1 MTRTVVDAE
10 LRVFEPGNTSTSP
23 SDADATIPDTDIGYV
38 NIENRLQSVK
48 DTAKIELDNDGASYT
63 DSVDIGDRVQF
74 RTRLE
79 GESSLSHRWTGMVR
93 PMSHTVT
100 GPASQDLELTLEDFV
115 FAVFSMRFTTESFDE
130 VQVSGTSSSIVDT
143 LLRENASEIGTSRV
157 DTVTR
162 GLSVQYQRTN
172 LLEAFR
178 RIREQTPVVMASD
191 GVDFV
196 FTERSS
202 LSTEFELDSSDRIGE
217 WSHEETDK
225 NMANEVLIDG
235 VRDTGLDVEQTSYDS
250 TERVT
255 DSNRRTQQV
264 NVRKGEI
271 AGVSINVDP
280 YDPDD
285 ALVVRL
291 QANDSGSPKA
301 PGNKNSDLARSKIPA
316 SEVTDGMNYVPM
328 PENNLPN
335 PDPHVLIE
343 SDGSG
348 GHDVRY
354 DSSTNE
360 TAYRIFYYYPIV
372 VGARSNSSITQYR
385 RREGRY
391 RRESVVGESEGE
403 NVVQGI
409 IARRQTPGGEVSF
422 TADSLRAHNVRPREV
437 IDVDESTV
445 DANGNYVVTSVVD
458 TYDGLRLRTEVTA
471 KTRENV

>member
-1 MTRTVVDAE
+1 M
-10 LRVFEPGNTSTSP
+10 
-23 SDADATIPDTDIGYV
+23 YV

-48 DTAKIELDNDGASYT
+48 DTAKIELDNDGATYT
-63 DSVDIGDRVQF
+63 NVIDIGDRIQF
-74 RTRLE
+74 RTQLE
-79 GESSLSHRWTGMVR
+79 GENSLSHRWTGMVR
-93 PMSHTVT
+93 PVSHTVN
-100 GPASQDLELTLEDFV
+100 GPTSQDLGITLEDFV

-130 VQVSGTSSSIVDT
+130 IQVSGTPDSIVET
-143 LLRENASEIGTSRV
+143 LLRTNASEVGTSQV

-162 GLSVQYQRTN
+162 NLSVQYQRTN

-191 GVDFV
+191 GKDFV
-196 FTERSS
+196 FKERSA
-202 LSTEFELDSSDRIGE
+202 LSTEFELDSTDRVGS

-225 NMANEVLIDG
+225 HMANDVLIDG
-235 VRDTGLDVEQTSYDS
+235 VRDTALDVEQTSHDS

-255 DSNRRTQQV
+255 DTNRRIQQV

-271 AGVSINVDP
+271 AGVSIDVDP

-285 ALVVRL
+285 ALVVRI
-291 QANDSGSPKA
+291 QSDASGSPKA
-301 PGNKNSDLARSKIPA
+301 PDNKNSDLARSKV
-316 SEVTDGMNYVPM
+316 SNVTDGMNYVPM

-335 PDPHVLIE
+335 PNPHILIE

-372 VGARSNSSITQYR
+372 IGARNNSSVNQYR

-391 RRESVVGESEGE
+391 RRESVVGETEGE

-409 IARRQTPGGEVSF
+409 IARRRTPGGELSF
-422 TADSLRAHNVRPREV
+422 TADSLRTHNLRPREIINV
-437 IDVDESTV
+437 NDSTV
-445 DANGNYVVTSVVD
+445 DANGDYVVTSVVD
-458 TYDGLRLRTEVTA
+458 TYDGIRLNTDVKA